1 MYFQKYKSRRK
12 SNCVF
17 EEISN
22 TFFKIGFFSGTKLQD
37 MCGQIYLKYVHCTYC
52 ELGLLRGLEF
62 MWVCASIFSSKQ
74 FLKACS
80 SDVPVIFM
88 EQVLTKAVKYSKE
101 S

>member
-1 MYFQKYKSRRK
+1 
-12 SNCVF
+12 
-17 EEISN
+17 
-22 TFFKIGFFSGTKLQD
+22 

-62 MWVCASIFSSKQ
+62 MWVCASIFFKQ

-88 EQVLTKAVKYSKE
+88 EKNRFMKGTKILKRKLNKAIHQSSSFFDDYF
-101 S
+101 